1 MPRVDFRNDL
11 RNLEEELLHFGDMV
25 EGAIDLALDALVKRD
40 LEASAKVV
48 RDDDELDR
56 MQTEIEEKCIEL
68 LATQQP
74 MAGDLRAL
82 VAVLSIVSDLER
94 MGDYAEGIGKISL
107 LMGEE
112 PPIKPLIDIPM
123 MAEKAKE
130 MLRGSLEALVKRDV
144 ELAAQVIVNDDEV
157 DSLYDQV
164 YRELL
169 SYMIQDPKNVQR
181 ATYLLWVAHDL
192 ERLADRAT
200 NVSERVIYLVTGQQV
215 EIEVS
220 PSTVRVREQQRE
232 IRRKTMARSPSVPGA
247 HEKFYELLK
256 DEATN
261 LKATAQALTEMMDDF
276 GGADE
281 SAQKIMDLEHSG
293 DEIIHAIMRLLHGT
307 FVTPL
312 DRQDIQN
319 LAERL
324 DDVVDH
330 IEEAARDIHE
340 FKIEAPTPQAA
351 EVARVLQQAGVE
363 LEKAVGWLPTMRT
376 KKDDILE
383 LCRSISTLEEEA
395 DRVGREALIELFNDG
410 RSFNEVMKWREVYQH
425 LEEAADSCQ
434 GAAIVIEGI
443 VLEYA

>member
-1 MPRVDFRNDL
+1 MPRADFDNDL
-11 RNLEEELLHFGDMV
+11 KLLEEDLLRMGDMV
-25 EGAIDLALDALVKRD
+25 EEAIDLALDALVKRD

-48 RDDDELDR
+48 RDDDDLDR
-56 MQTEIEEKCIEL
+56 KQVEIEEKCIEL

-82 VAVLSIVSDLER
+82 IAVLSIVSDLER

-107 LMGEE
+107 LMGQE
-112 PPIKPLIDIPM
+112 PPIKPLIDIPL
-123 MAEKAKE
+123 MADKAKE
-130 MLRGSLEALVKRDV
+130 MLRGSLESLVNRDV
-144 ELAAQVIVNDDEV
+144 ELAAQVSIDDDEV

-169 SYMIQDPKNVQR
+169 TYMIQDPKNVQR

-200 NVSERVIYLVTGQQV
+200 NIAERVIYLVTGQQV

-232 IRRKTMARSPSVPGA
+232 IRRQTMVRSPSVPGA
-247 HEKFYELLK
+247 HEKFYELLQS
-256 DEATN
+256 EASN
-261 LKATAQALTEMMDDF
+261 LKATAQALTEMMEDF
-276 GGADE
+276 GAADE
-281 SAQKIMDLEHSG
+281 SAQKIQDLEHAG
-293 DEIIHAIMRLLHGT
+293 DEIIHSIMRLLHGT

-319 LAERL
+319 LAEKL

-340 FKIEAPTPQAA
+340 FKIDAPTPQAA

-363 LEKAVGWLPTMRT
+363 LERAIGWLPSMRT

-395 DRVGREALIELFNDG
+395 DRVGRQALIDLFNDG
-410 RSFNEVMKWREVYQH
+410 RSFNDVMKWREVYTH

-434 GAAIVIEGI
+434 GAAIVLEGI